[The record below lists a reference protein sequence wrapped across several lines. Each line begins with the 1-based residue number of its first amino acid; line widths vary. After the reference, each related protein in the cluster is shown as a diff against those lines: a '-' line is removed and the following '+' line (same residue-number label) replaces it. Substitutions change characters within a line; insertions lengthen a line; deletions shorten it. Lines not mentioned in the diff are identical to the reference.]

1 MDKKRILIVDDETEM
16 VEMET
21 VRLKASGYE
30 VAAAYDGPSGLE
42 KVKFWQPNLVILD
55 IMLPK
60 MDGYRVCEAL
70 KKDPQT
76 QNIPISLVSA
86 MDQKYDTNLGKKAGA
101 DAYFTKPFEPVAL
114 LARIRELLRG
124 KA

>member
-1 MDKKRILIVDDETEM
+1 MSVDQLNFWHFS
-16 VEMET
+16 VP
-21 VRLKASGYE
+21 K
-30 VAAAYDGPSGLE
+30 DGPSGLE

-76 QNIPISLVSA
+76 QNIPIILVSA